1 MLSVL
6 VKLERCTLSRVFLRI
21 SGNVK
26 MEKSNAD
33 HMTPVSSKGLKF
45 GQQNLWSIIFISQN
59 LKNSFRYGIII
70 AHLFLTQT
78 LCN

>member
-1 MLSVL
+1 
-6 VKLERCTLSRVFLRI
+6 
-21 SGNVK
+21 

-33 HMTPVSSKGLKF
+33 HMTPVASKGLKF
-45 GQQNLWSIIFISQN
+45 GQQNLCSIIFISQN